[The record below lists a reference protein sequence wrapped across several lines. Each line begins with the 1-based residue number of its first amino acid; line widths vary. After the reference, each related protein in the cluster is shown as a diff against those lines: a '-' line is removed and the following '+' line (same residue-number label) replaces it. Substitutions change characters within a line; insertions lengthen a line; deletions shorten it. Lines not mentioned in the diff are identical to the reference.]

1 MFVITSYPVIF
12 KKKKWGFEQQIA
24 LDFFLKKN
32 FIFSHYR
39 HSDLFAVSCIRA
51 RKYVLL
57 KKEQLHVNNNRI
69 YIKTQLVCLKS
80 NARELKIL
88 KENEG
93 NVYIR
98 FSDIQLLVL
107 IWFPTYGDQL
117 TNTMNAED
125 IT

>member
-1 MFVITSYPVIF
+1 M
-12 KKKKWGFEQQIA
+12 
-24 LDFFLKKN
+24 KKN
-32 FIFSHYR
+32 FNFSHYR

-117 TNTMNAED
+117 TNTVNAED

>member
-1 MFVITSYPVIF
+1 M
-12 KKKKWGFEQQIA
+12 
-24 LDFFLKKN
+24 
-32 FIFSHYR
+32 
-39 HSDLFAVSCIRA
+39 FAVSCIHA

-117 TNTMNAED
+117 TNTVNAED

>member
-1 MFVITSYPVIF
+1 MSIRTTNCFSF
-12 KKKKWGFEQQIA
+12 
-24 LDFFLKKN
+24 FFLKKN

-39 HSDLFAVSCIRA
+39 HSDLFSVSCIHA

-69 YIKTQLVCLKS
+69 YIRTQLVCLKS

-117 TNTMNAED
+117 TNTVNAED
-125 IT
+125 TT